1 MSLRLGTVRA
11 AHRGKRLIE
20 NARLRSKLS
29 SNDPSRL
36 QISNRERMAICRRT
50 FSLFSSF
57 EPQAPSL
64 ENLIA
69 NLELEFP
76 LTHSIQ
82 RSGIVSNRK
91 FFAIFHRTFPSPRP
105 SRLVTRHPSQI
116 THLLI
121 ETPRLEF
128 PVTPMK
134 QKAVQNPNRDNLAT
148 FQLCFS
154 LQDATHAS
162 TAQASPSSFE
172 PQASSLQ
179 TSPQSLASSLQNKY
193 ASMPPMATTARIA
206 TLPGTTDRRIDALL
220 ALLAENSTIVISGAK
235 IAQEIGVSRQQVW
248 RWIEQLRALGV
259 RVKGHAATGYHI
271 ERVPDILAPQL
282 LSNQL
287 AGTAFARR
295 IYHFFKID
303 STNNVAM
310 QLGEAGEPHG
320 AVVLAEEQTA
330 GRGRA
335 GRKWLSEKSAGIH
348 CTVLLRPQIPPA
360 YAPLL
365 TLVAGLAARDACAE
379 ELNDR
384 NLDIRWPNDL
394 LFGGRKFSGIL
405 TEMHAEP
412 DRVHYAVIGI
422 GINVNQTKMPAELA
436 DIATSLRI
444 ETGKPHS
451 RLQLLI
457 RLLRH
462 LDRYYNQFIG
472 EGAEPILR
480 RFADVSTYFKGKH
493 VKISTATETF
503 TGITAGLEPSG
514 VLRVARDDGRGTELI
529 LSGDVSEAS

>member
-1 MSLRLGTVRA
+1 
-11 AHRGKRLIE
+11 
-20 NARLRSKLS
+20 
-29 SNDPSRL
+29 
-36 QISNRERMAICRRT
+36 
-50 FSLFSSF
+50 
-57 EPQAPSL
+57 
-64 ENLIA
+64 
-69 NLELEFP
+69 
-76 LTHSIQ
+76 
-82 RSGIVSNRK
+82 
-91 FFAIFHRTFPSPRP
+91 
-105 SRLVTRHPSQI
+105 
-116 THLLI
+116 
-121 ETPRLEF
+121 
-128 PVTPMK
+128 
-134 QKAVQNPNRDNLAT
+134 
-148 FQLCFS
+148 
-154 LQDATHAS
+154 
-162 TAQASPSSFE
+162 
-172 PQASSLQ
+172 
-179 TSPQSLASSLQNKY
+179 
-193 ASMPPMATTARIA
+193 MPTARMA

-248 RWIEQLRALGV
+248 RWIEKLRALGV

-287 AGTAFARR
+287 SGTAFARR

-303 STNNVAM
+303 STNSVAM

-348 CTVLLRPQIPPA
+348 CTVLVRPRIPPA

-365 TLVAGLAARDACAE
+365 TLVAGLAAREACAE
-379 ELNDR
+379 EIGAANPEKNAVH

-436 DIATSLRI
+436 DIGTSLRI

-462 LDRYYNQFIG
+462 LDRYYNQFIA

-480 RFADVSTYFKGKH
+480 RFAEVSTYFKGKH

-514 VLRVARDDGRGTELI
+514 VLRVKRDNGRDDGRGIELI
-529 LSGDVSEAS
+529 LSGDVSEAP